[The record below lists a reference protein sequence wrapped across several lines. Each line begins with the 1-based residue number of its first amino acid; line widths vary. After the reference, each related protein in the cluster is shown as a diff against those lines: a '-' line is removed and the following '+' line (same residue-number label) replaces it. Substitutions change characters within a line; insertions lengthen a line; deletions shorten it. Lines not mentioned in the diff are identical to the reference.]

1 MATSRCITSFFKSP
15 SFLTSQWS
23 SSHLRP
29 LQRLAETTSTT
40 YRRKWTLCSQ
50 TIPRKTDFLNC
61 GSQQWRCFSSQKSS
75 DAPESTQ
82 KDAKNKTT
90 PSSSPILGSLPGLG
104 GIAGEMLKQVKP
116 GPDQSSSQEKSKTRE
131 EEEAEDEEKRKKEA
145 ESSWKALKYSMI
157 FLGVSMTGMAGFL
170 VATWG
175 VPDRDEEGNQI
186 VDQFSSKALPLQ
198 YLLRSW
204 NAMMNYS
211 QVIITFTIS

>member
-1 MATSRCITSFFKSP
+1 
-15 SFLTSQWS
+15 
-23 SSHLRP
+23 
-29 LQRLAETTSTT
+29 
-40 YRRKWTLCSQ
+40 
-50 TIPRKTDFLNC
+50 
-61 GSQQWRCFSSQKSS
+61 
-75 DAPESTQ
+75 
-82 KDAKNKTT
+82 
-90 PSSSPILGSLPGLG
+90 
-104 GIAGEMLKQVKP
+104 MLKQVKP

-211 QVIITFTIS
+211 QVMISFISV